1 MGLRPTHIGEI
12 IYPIWLIALNIH
24 WPRDRVACVA
34 PGRY

>member
-12 IYPIWLIALNIH
+12 IYPIWLIAINIH
-24 WPRDRVACVA
+24 WQRDRVACVA